1 MPLNASRSF
10 LADKTSDYRGVSL
23 LHKGSKSSAKIKHVS
38 KPRSWSKTKQLRSH
52 CLSSR
57 RSAALHKQE
66 KCCLVISKR
75 SATPKVSCHLRA
87 HKSYH
92 LGVPLCQNKS
102 TPCNQFHTLQL
113 THLHRGVTRSTS
125 ALLPA
130 RWLPLWHG
138 MRLLSHWGAKKLTK
152 TFPVGLC
159 SLFARH
165 CLMWLTEGNDWLTSN
180 WNGSNWCVLSDMVST
195 GPSGLACLSTHDLIT
210 PVILKKRHASNKTLP
225 LSMKENGGGHH
236 LLSFQVHDGCD
247 WS

>member
-1 MPLNASRSF
+1 MHCSLLEPINENENANLKKRKITHLSLSLSLSSILCTQQLCTFLHSMSLIMPLNASRSSV
-10 LADKTSDYRGVSL
+10 ADQSLNYRGVC
-23 LHKGSKSSAKIKHVS
+23 SAKKDSTFKAQIKHVS
-38 KPRSWSKTKQLRSH
+38 KPRSWSKTKQLSSH

-87 HKSYH
+87 HKSSH

-138 MRLLSHWGAKKLTK
+138 MRLLSH
-152 TFPVGLC
+152 
-159 SLFARH
+159 
-165 CLMWLTEGNDWLTSN
+165 
-180 WNGSNWCVLSDMVST
+180 
-195 GPSGLACLSTHDLIT
+195 
-210 PVILKKRHASNKTLP
+210 
-225 LSMKENGGGHH
+225 
-236 LLSFQVHDGCD
+236 
-247 WS
+247 